1 MCVAEREKLR
11 AARGRAAVPA
21 VVEPVSAADCALPGA
36 SKSHAARG
44 RSVPAASVP
53 TAESALPGAYKFRA
67 ARGRAVL
74 SSVPAAADDDALPG
88 EMKSRRGRI
97 AEVPVADC
105 ALPGVRKYSSTR
117 GRQIVPDAPDA
128 PDVPAAADVLQVA
141 HTELSGLHKLC
152 AAHDHKVSVD
162 TDNASSTQLS
172 TNGIT
177 PLTDR
182 KYRCTHCA
190 SLGQCKKHCFTK
202 RRRLTNVATKK
213 SSGGSREP
221 VDA

>member
-1 MCVAEREKLR
+1 MRCRVCEST
-11 AARGRAAVPA
+11 VP
-21 VVEPVSAADCALPGA
+21 P
-36 SKSHAARG
+36 
-44 RSVPAASVP
+44 
-53 TAESALPGAYKFRA
+53 
-67 ARGRAVL
+67 
-74 SSVPAAADDDALPG
+74 
-88 EMKSRRGRI
+88 
-97 AEVPVADC
+97 
-105 ALPGVRKYSSTR
+105 R

-141 HTELSGLHKLC
+141 HSELSGLHKLC

-182 KYRCTHCA
+182 KYRCTYCA

-202 RRRLTNVATKK
+202 RRRLANGATKK
-213 SSGGSREP
+213 SSGGISRTSGCLKSNPPIRSSPSKQRYTRLGEFE
-221 VDA
+221 VNSLLCFKRVKL